1 MSEPAQTADAPDE
14 APASGGP
21 EVSEAVPAERTQ
33 EQSDARRAARRSVR
47 SARRQLARVQRKAQA
62 RRSDVDLLKAQIE
75 ILRAELRT
83 PVERQASFAGS
94 PEEQETDRGVASY
107 VMSARMHRRHNTT
120 GVHRPNRLR
129 EPILELY
136 SKTAARAFA
145 EQHGV
150 QIPASLGSWATPDLI
165 DWASLP
171 DRFVM
176 KSNRGGGGVSV
187 FPLERRGQGFFDYI
201 ANEMTTAEAV
211 AEKLWKKHHPE
222 SVYFA
227 EEFLVGRE
235 GSGLPDDIKVFCF
248 YGEPAYIEV
257 RSEDWSRSNAMERK
271 ARAFLPDGTE
281 LFNTRALIER
291 SESISRPHDFAT
303 IAEVSGRLSRA
314 IRRPLERIDFYETD
328 HGIVFGELTQNPGR
342 PPALVPHWD
351 RRMGDV
357 YEDAAAR
364 LFSDLVS
371 EGLLGLQYGELAD
384 EQNA

>member
-1 MSEPAQTADAPDE
+1 MSETAHTAGP
-14 APASGGP
+14 STGGQEEDP
-21 EVSEAVPAERTQ
+21 E
-33 EQSDARRAARRSVR
+33 ARRAARRSVR
-47 SARRQLARVQRKAQA
+47 SARRQLGRAQRKLQA
-62 RRSDVDLLKAQIE
+62 RRSEVDLLKAQID
-75 ILRAELRT
+75 ILRAELQT
-83 PVERQASFAGS
+83 PVERQASYAAA
-94 PEEQETDRGVASY
+94 PDERELDRGIASY

-120 GVHRPNRLR
+120 GVHRPTSLR

-150 QIPASLGSWATPDLI
+150 QIPASLGSWATPHLI
-165 DWASLP
+165 DWSTLP

-187 FPLERRGQGFFDYI
+187 FPLERRGNQYYDYI
-201 ANEMTTAEAV
+201 ASELTTPEAV
-211 AEKLWKKHHPE
+211 VEKLWSKHHPE

-257 RSEDWSRSNAMERK
+257 RSEDWSRSNAMHRN

-281 LFNTRALIER
+281 LFNARALIDR
-291 SESISRPHDFAT
+291 SETISRPHDFAT

-342 PPALVPHWD
+342 PPALVPYWD
-351 RRMGDV
+351 RRMGDI

-364 LFSDLVS
+364 LFTDLRA
-371 EGLLGLQYGELAD
+371 EGLLGLRYGTQDREATSSSR
-384 EQNA
+384 

>member
-1 MSEPAQTADAPDE
+1 MSETSQTCETSQTPAPDPAGQEE
-14 APASGGP
+14 A
-21 EVSEAVPAERTQ
+21 
-33 EQSDARRAARRSVR
+33 DARRAARRSVR
-47 SARRQLARVQRKAQA
+47 AARRQLARVQRKLQV
-62 RRSDVDLLKAQIE
+62 RRSEVDLLKAQIE

-83 PVERQASFAGS
+83 PVERQASFAAG
-94 PEEQETDRGVASY
+94 PDERETDRGVASY
-107 VMSARMHRRHNTT
+107 VLSARMHRRHNTT
-120 GVHRPNRLR
+120 GVHRPTRLR

-150 QIPASLGSWATPDLI
+150 QVPASLGTWSTPELI
-165 DWASLP
+165 DWDSLP

-187 FPLERRGQGFFDYI
+187 FPLERRGRTFYDYI
-201 ANEMTTAEAV
+201 AGELTTAQDV
-211 AEKLWKKHHPE
+211 AEKLSNRHHPE

-235 GSGLPDDIKVFCF
+235 GTGLPDDIKVFCF

-257 RSEDWSRSNAMERK
+257 RAEDWSRSNAMQRY

-291 SESISRPHDFAT
+291 SETISRPHDFAT

-314 IRRPLERIDFYETD
+314 IRRPLQRIDFYETD

-342 PPALVPHWD
+342 PPALVPSWD
-351 RRMGDV
+351 RRMGDI

-364 LFSDLVS
+364 LFTDLAA
-371 EGLLGLQYGELAD
+371 ENLLRLRYGKRNREVTAST
-384 EQNA
+384 A